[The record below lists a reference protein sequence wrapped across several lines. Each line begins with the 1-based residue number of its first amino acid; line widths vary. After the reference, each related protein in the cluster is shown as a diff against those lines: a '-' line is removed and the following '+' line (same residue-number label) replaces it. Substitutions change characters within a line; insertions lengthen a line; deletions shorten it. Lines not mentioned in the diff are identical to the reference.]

1 MSSRHMNVAALIEKL
16 REYPPNLLVA
26 LSSPVRSDEL
36 FEGILDGPKTFEV
49 VQVQDVRSGFN
60 PIGVDGV
67 TEDDVDW
74 PVLFIGSR
82 GTGPASLWEWNK

>member
-1 MSSRHMNVAALIEKL
+1 MSSCHMNVAALIEKL
-16 REYPPNLLVA
+16 RRYPPNLLVA
-26 LSSPVRSDEL
+26 LSSPVVGDKL
-36 FEGILDGPKTFEV
+36 FEGILDGPDTFEV
-49 VQVQDVRSGFN
+49 VQVHDVRSGFN